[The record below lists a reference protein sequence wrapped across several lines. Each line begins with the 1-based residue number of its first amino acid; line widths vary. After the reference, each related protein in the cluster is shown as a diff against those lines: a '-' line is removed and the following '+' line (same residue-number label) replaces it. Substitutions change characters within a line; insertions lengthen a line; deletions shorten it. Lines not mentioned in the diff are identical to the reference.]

1 MILAT
6 RFAIILLV
14 KIEANA
20 RMARSPGTTN
30 EQRRIEIADLLLRLR
45 RLGVTDQKVL
55 AVMEAVPRDVFVA
68 AGSVAE
74 AYAERALPIDCG
86 QTISAPAIVGM
97 MTAALE
103 ATDRDRVLEIGTGS
117 GYQAAVL
124 AKLVRRVYTIDR
136 FRTLVASAEQRFV
149 ALNLSNITT
158 RVGDGLKGWP
168 EQAPFDKIIVTAAAP
183 TISED
188 LLAQVRVG
196 GIVVAPV
203 GPPDGVQK
211 LAKIMRTDDGYERSV
226 LADVRFVPLIPG
238 AAARL

>member
-1 MILAT
+1 
-6 RFAIILLV
+6 
-14 KIEANA
+14 
-20 RMARSPGTTN
+20 MARTSGTSN

-45 RLGVTDQKVL
+45 RVGVTDQEVL
-55 AVMEAVPRDVFVA
+55 AAIEAVPRDVFVPVD
-68 AGSVAE
+68 SVGE

-86 QTISAPAIVGM
+86 QTISAPAIVGI
-97 MTAALE
+97 MTAALDVG
-103 ATDRDRVLEIGTGS
+103 DRDRVLEIGTGS

-124 AKLVRRVYTIDR
+124 AKLARRVYTVDR
-136 FRTLVASAEQRFV
+136 FRTLVTAAEQRFA

-158 RVGDGLKGWP
+158 RVGDGTKGWP
-168 EQAPFDKIIVTAAAP
+168 EQAPFDKIVVTAAGE
-183 TISED
+183 TLSEG

-196 GIVVAPV
+196 GFIVAPV

-211 LAKIMRTDDGYERSV
+211 LVKVVRTEDGYERSV